1 VLESVIATGPGGW
14 FPALEGSG
22 IEPSVN
28 LGMFEALLTGKTSEQ
43 RLADPKSYPLLASA
57 DDHQVVVIGLAD
69 DFVRALSA
77 AQEADLRQLAQPWSR
92 IEEFGDRSF
101 SPYQA
106 SLAGGWRWITAD
118 CSSSVRCS
126 W

>member
-28 LGMFEALLTGKTSEQ
+28 LGMFETLLTGKTSEQ

-101 SPYQA
+101 RRTTRLSRA
-106 SLAGGWRWITAD
+106 AGAG
-118 CSSSVRCS
+118 
-126 W
+126 